1 MIISDGWGGAETVVY
16 ELAKHFLKKGNR
28 VSIILNEEI
37 LEFYQNLD
45 GVQILNIGSVY
56 NYKYLTKDIRNLDIK
71 NTEIV
76 NKNFF
81 LFLYIE
87 FLRPIFFKKIKRK
100 ISQFVS
106 VNEIDILHSHL
117 ENSHILASCLDNTK
131 VRWIGT
137 VHGPNELTNRKY
149 NNPVEFICRCWKESK
164 VKLAFYKMNK
174 ITFVSYWLLDHYNSL
189 IPIREKSV
197 VLYNGINLSEF
208 QENLGDKL
216 ELKGNF
222 NLIFPGGSKSIK
234 SPEIMI
240 ESLYIVKNE
249 IPNVHLY
256 IAGIVPQNNY
266 IRAMVK
272 NLGLEENVS
281 FTGYLPPQKYRNLL
295 KQVDLLVMTSKA
307 EAFPIALLEAMG
319 MGKSVIA
326 TNVGGIPEIVENK
339 QNGVL
344 VEHDPSKV
352 TDAILYLYRN
362 TNERKTIENK
372 NLEHIKKFDWDP
384 IIDKYLSE
392 YKK

>member
-1 MIISDGWGGAETVVY
+1 
-16 ELAKHFLKKGNR
+16 
-28 VSIILNEEI
+28 
-37 LEFYQNLD
+37 
-45 GVQILNIGSVY
+45 
-56 NYKYLTKDIRNLDIK
+56 
-71 NTEIV
+71 
-76 NKNFF
+76 
-81 LFLYIE
+81 
-87 FLRPIFFKKIKRK
+87 
-100 ISQFVS
+100 
-106 VNEIDILHSHL
+106 
-117 ENSHILASCLDNTK
+117 
-131 VRWIGT
+131 
-137 VHGPNELTNRKY
+137 
-149 NNPVEFICRCWKESK
+149 
-164 VKLAFYKMNK
+164 
-174 ITFVSYWLLDHYNSL
+174 
-189 IPIREKSV
+189 V